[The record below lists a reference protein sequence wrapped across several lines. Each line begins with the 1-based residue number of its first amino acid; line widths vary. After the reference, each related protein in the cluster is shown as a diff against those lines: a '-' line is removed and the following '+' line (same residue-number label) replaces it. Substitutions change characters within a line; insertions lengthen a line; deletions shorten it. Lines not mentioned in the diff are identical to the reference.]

1 MRKTRVTIPF
11 ATCPATLPIVSLYL
25 ANGEVWH
32 AAIDSGS
39 ECTVFNA
46 EFVRKNAGD
55 FTADNQEVK
64 TTLIGVASETVVN
77 VEKKLASVTIKDKDG
92 AEVRMKMKGVSVDLS
107 KLCDRFSE
115 SYGKQYNLQAIIGS
129 DVMRDFKAIIDL
141 GRMSIRIMVPVDIPA
156 KTA

>member
-64 TTLIGVASETVVN
+64 
-77 VEKKLASVTIKDKDG
+77 
-92 AEVRMKMKGVSVDLS
+92 
-107 KLCDRFSE
+107 
-115 SYGKQYNLQAIIGS
+115 
-129 DVMRDFKAIIDL
+129 AIIDL